1 MRKSNNKKTRDVTAF
16 IYLRLSRDDN
26 LEGESYSIGNQKK
39 LLTKAAKD
47 LGYSNIVTFIDD
59 GVSGVTMNRPGFND
73 MMQQLEENRAAALLV
88 KDLSRLG
95 RNYIEVG
102 RLMEEFFPEHD
113 IRLVAV
119 SDNIDTDE
127 GENEMAP
134 IRNLFNE
141 WYARDISKKRR
152 ISNKIKGNAGEP
164 LGQPPYGYIKDPDN
178 PKHWIIE
185 EETASTVRRIFS
197 MTLDGLGPEQI
208 AAQLERDGILTPRAY
223 WQQRGIKRPG
233 KGDLDRP
240 TKWGKTTIMQMLSIQ
255 EYCGDILNFKTYSKS
270 YKNKKRIDND
280 RENWLV
286 FKDVHEPII
295 DRVIWEQIQEKRGKI
310 RKRKP
315 KDGER
320 NIFSGLLVC
329 ADCGHNLNYHFNQGN
344 HDIKYFNCSN
354 YRGNRGTC
362 SSTHYIR
369 VDFLEQVVLGE
380 IKRLTKYAVHYE
392 DQFLEAVM
400 GSSQKSAEA
409 EHKRKQK
416 ELAAAQARDNELDG
430 LFERIYEDNLSGKL
444 SDERFAK
451 MSQRYEAEQA
461 ELSEKMKLLHHEI
474 DKLSS
479 SSVSTD
485 LFLSTV
491 RKYTRAKKLTP
502 RMLNELINRIE
513 VHQAEKINGEWVQ
526 RLTIHYNCIGVLFI
540 PDTEPLPVPNVTV
553 NTRRGVY
560 VTYEPAQNEQQ
571 KTSVLAGYQIL

>member
-185 EETASTVRRIFS
+185 EEAASTVRRIFN

-223 WQQRGIKRPG
+223 WQQRGVKRPG

-392 DQFLEAVM
+392 DHFLEAVM

-416 ELAAAQARDNELDG
+416 ELAAAQARDNELDS
-430 LFERIYEDNLSGKL
+430 LFERIYEDNLAGKL

-461 ELSEKMKLLHHEI
+461 ELAEKIKLLHHEI

-479 SSVSTD
+479 NSVSTD

-526 RLTIHYNCIGVLFI
+526 RLTIHYNCIGALFI

-560 VTYEPAQNEQQ
+560 VTYEPAQNE
-571 KTSVLAGYQIL
+571 

>member
-59 GVSGVTMNRPGFND
+59 GVSGVTMNRPGFNN

-185 EETASTVRRIFS
+185 EEAASTVRRIFS

-208 AAQLERDGILTPRAY
+208 AAQLEQDGVLTPRAY

-430 LFERIYEDNLSGKL
+430 LFERIYEDNLAGKL

-461 ELSEKMKLLHHEI
+461 ELAEKIKLLHHEI

-479 SSVSTD
+479 NSISTD

-513 VHQAEKINGEWVQ
+513 VHQSEKINGEWVQ
-526 RLTIHYNCIGVLFI
+526 RLTIHYNCIGALFI

-560 VTYEPAQNEQQ
+560 VTYEPAQNE
-571 KTSVLAGYQIL
+571 

>member
-1 MRKSNNKKTRDVTAF
+1 MKKSNNKKTRDVTAF

-73 MMQQLEENRAAALLV
+73 MMEQLEENRAAALLV

-164 LGQPPYGYIKDPDN
+164 LGQPPYGYMKDPEN

-185 EETASTVRRIFS
+185 EEAASTVRRIFS

-233 KGDLDRP
+233 KGDLNRP

-416 ELAAAQARDNELDG
+416 ELAAAQARDNELDV
-430 LFERIYEDNLSGKL
+430 LFERIYEDNLAGKL

-461 ELSEKMKLLHHEI
+461 ELAEKMKLLHHEI

-479 SSVSTD
+479 NSVSTD

-526 RLTIHYNCIGVLFI
+526 RLTIHYNCIGALFI

-560 VTYEPAQNEQQ
+560 VTYEPAQNE
-571 KTSVLAGYQIL
+571 

>member
-47 LGYSNIVTFIDD
+47 LGYTNIVTFIDD

-102 RLMEEFFPEHD
+102 RLMEEFFPEHN

-164 LGQPPYGYIKDPDN
+164 LGQPPYGYMKDPEN

-185 EETASTVRRIFS
+185 EEAASTVRRIFS

-233 KGDLDRP
+233 KGDLNRP

-416 ELAAAQARDNELDG
+416 ELAAAQARDNELDV
-430 LFERIYEDNLSGKL
+430 LFERIYEDNLAGKL

-461 ELSEKMKLLHHEI
+461 ELAEKMKLLHHEI

-479 SSVSTD
+479 NSVSTD

-526 RLTIHYNCIGVLFI
+526 RLTIHYNCIGALFI

-560 VTYEPAQNEQQ
+560 VTYEPAQNE
-571 KTSVLAGYQIL
+571 

>member
-39 LLTKAAKD
+39 LLTKTAKD

-185 EETASTVRRIFS
+185 EEAASTVRRIFS

-208 AAQLERDGILTPRAY
+208 AAQLERDGVLTPRAY

-416 ELAAAQARDNELDG
+416 KLAAAQARDNELDG
-430 LFERIYEDNLSGKL
+430 LFERIYEDNLAGKL

-461 ELSEKMKLLHHEI
+461 ELSEKIKQLRHEI
-474 DKLSS
+474 EKLSS

-526 RLTIHYNCIGVLFI
+526 RLTIHYNCIGALFI
-540 PDTEPLPVPNVTV
+540 PDTEPMPVPNVTV

-560 VTYEPAQNEQQ
+560 VTYEPAQNE
-571 KTSVLAGYQIL
+571 

>member
-39 LLTKAAKD
+39 LLTKTAKD

-102 RLMEEFFPEHD
+102 RLMEEFFPEHN

-185 EETASTVRRIFS
+185 EEAASTVRRIFS

-208 AAQLERDGILTPRAY
+208 AAQLERDGVLTPRAY
-223 WQQRGIKRPG
+223 WQQRGVKRPG

-416 ELAAAQARDNELDG
+416 ELAAAQARDNELDV
-430 LFERIYEDNLSGKL
+430 LFERIYEDNLAGKL
-444 SDERFAK
+444 SDDRFAK

-461 ELSEKMKLLHHEI
+461 ELAEKMKLLHREI

-479 SSVSTD
+479 NSVSTD

-526 RLTIHYNCIGVLFI
+526 RLTIHYNCIGALFI

-560 VTYEPAQNEQQ
+560 VTYEPAQNE
-571 KTSVLAGYQIL
+571 

>member
-73 MMQQLEENRAAALLV
+73 MMRQLEENRAAALLV

-102 RLMEEFFPEHD
+102 RLMEEFFPEHN

-185 EETASTVRRIFS
+185 EEAASTVRRIFS

-223 WQQRGIKRPG
+223 WQQRGVKRPG

-461 ELSEKMKLLHHEI
+461 ELSEKIKQLRHEI
-474 DKLSS
+474 EKLSS

-526 RLTIHYNCIGVLFI
+526 RLTIHYNCIGALFI

-560 VTYEPAQNEQQ
+560 VTYEPAQNE
-571 KTSVLAGYQIL
+571 

>member
-113 IRLVAV
+113 IRLVAI

-185 EETASTVRRIFS
+185 EEAASTVRRIFS

-208 AAQLERDGILTPRAY
+208 AAQLERDGVLTPRAY

-444 SDERFAK
+444 SDERFSK

-461 ELSEKMKLLHHEI
+461 ELAEKMKLLRYEI

-479 SSVSTD
+479 NSVSTD

-526 RLTIHYNCIGVLFI
+526 RLTIHYNCIGALFI

-560 VTYEPAQNEQQ
+560 VT
-571 KTSVLAGYQIL
+571 